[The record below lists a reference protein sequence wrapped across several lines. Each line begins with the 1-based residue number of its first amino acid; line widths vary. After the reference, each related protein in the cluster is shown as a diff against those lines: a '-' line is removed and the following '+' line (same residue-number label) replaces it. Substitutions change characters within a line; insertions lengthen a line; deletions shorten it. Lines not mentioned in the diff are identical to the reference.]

1 MPKLSAIRQNSEIN
15 RRTISQNLGIN
26 MTQSD
31 GRPSAEALAKNQFQ
45 LFNRNQASLDTD
57 RNLIDKRK
65 QQMFNVPV
73 PSLQLQ
79 NV

>member
-1 MPKLSAIRQNSEIN
+1 MD
-15 RRTISQNLGIN
+15 RRTISQNFGIN
-26 MTQSD
+26 TTQSD
-31 GRPSAEALAKNQFQ
+31 GRPSAETFAKNQLQ
-45 LFNRNQASLDTD
+45 IFNRNLLSLDTD
-57 RNLIDKRK
+57 RNLVDKRK

>member
-1 MPKLSAIRQNSEIN
+1 
-15 RRTISQNLGIN
+15 

-31 GRPSAEALAKNQFQ
+31 GRPSAETFANNQFQ
-45 LFNRNQASLDTD
+45 IFNRNLASLDTD
-57 RNLIDKRK
+57 RNLVDKRK